1 MYFHLALPRA
11 GHKLAYKV
19 TIRRTTIERI
29 ADGEYWTKIAHE
41 LSWAI
46 GVNIALD
53 DSEGIKK
60 ILNPYLK
67 GKFKLGKYKLKPKV
81 KETNLYI
88 DKLKIM
94 KYLSSSAVKVRELCK
109 TTDHRNIAKAWANYQ
124 IAKYTHELAT
134 ALNNVAQGAE
144 GVTAAAYRYH
154 LASWI
159 DKSEA
164 VMHDSGIK
172 LKMITK
178 NQNATD
184 SKLLNLLKEH

>member
-67 GKFKLGKYKLKPKV
+67 GKFKLGAMHFTFGEHGDL
-81 KETNLYI
+81 

-172 LKMITK
+172 LKMLTK
-178 NQNATD
+178 KQNATD

>member
-19 TIRRTTIERI
+19 TVKRTTIESI

-53 DSEGIKK
+53 HSDGIKN

-67 GKFKLGKYKLKPKV
+67 GKFNMGVVHFTFGEHDDL
-81 KETNLYI
+81 

-94 KYLSSSAVKVRELCK
+94 KYLSSSAVRVKALCK
-109 TTDHRNIAKAWANYQ
+109 TLEQHNIAKAWANYH

-134 ALNNVAQGAE
+134 ALHNVAKGAD
-144 GVTAAAYRYH
+144 GVAAVAYRYH
-154 LASWI
+154 LASCI
-159 DKSEA
+159 DKVEA
-164 VMHDSGIK
+164 LMHDNGIK
-172 LKMITK
+172 LKMLTK
-178 NQNATD
+178 KQDAVD
-184 SKLLNLLKEH
+184 SKLLNLLKEN